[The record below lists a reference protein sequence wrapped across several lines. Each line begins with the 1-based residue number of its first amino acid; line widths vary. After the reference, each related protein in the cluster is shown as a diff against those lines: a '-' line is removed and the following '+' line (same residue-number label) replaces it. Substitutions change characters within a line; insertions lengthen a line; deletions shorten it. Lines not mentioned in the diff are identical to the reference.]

1 VKLLSLDV
9 ETSGNQPGY
18 GLQPCRALTGDAWL
32 TSIAFAS
39 RGGVSA
45 TLDPSVEM
53 IRRVLVDCAR
63 RKITIV
69 GWNTPFDMAWLIAIG
84 LRDEVFAC
92 DWLDGMLIWRHLTCS
107 PDWTGLAPKS
117 YGLKAAVAE
126 HRPEFAGYDED
137 IDFDDESPEARE
149 KLRVYNGAD
158 ADHTLWL
165 VEKFWADLSPKQR
178 RVALLEA
185 RCLPL
190 VAEAHVLGIH
200 GNTDAAVALAEKLE
214 ADADAA
220 YQALTADGEAID
232 PAVLAS
238 PTKLRK
244 LLFEDWG
251 LPVVKLTDKGA
262 ESTDKDAL
270 SQLAPLDPRAGML
283 HDYREAR
290 NNRTKFAVGMAR
302 SLAYNGAGVTRPVA
316 RVFGTYTSRMTYS
329 SAIGKGKNQLFT
341 GVALHQWKRDQLFR
355 SLIEAPAGYTLIEWD
370 FAGQEFRWMAVLS
383 GDATMLK
390 MCAPGEDAHAYM
402 GGQVSGRT
410 YADMQ
415 AGLELGDTG
424 VKGARQL
431 GKVANLSCQY
441 RTSARTLRTV
451 ARTQHRL
458 TLNEHEAQS
467 IWTAYR
473 RTYPGVKRY
482 WQDQCDKA
490 RHTGIVETIAGRRV
504 HLGKGPWPREQSWG
518 RESAAINYPVQGSGA
533 DQKYLALAALRTLL
547 PRYGGRFYFELHDG
561 LFAIV
566 PDEHAVQACREI
578 KHALSNLPYEKAWG
592 VQLPTQFPVAAKLG
606 KSRGSLKAYKE

>member
-1 VKLLSLDV
+1 MKLLSLDV
-9 ETSGNQPGY
+9 ETSGNAPGY
-18 GLQPCRALTGDAWL
+18 GLQPGRALTGDAWL
-32 TSIAFAS
+32 TSIAFGSAA
-39 RGGVSA
+39 GVSA
-45 TLDPSVEM
+45 TLNPSVDLV
-53 IRRVLVDCAR
+53 RRVLLNCAR
-63 RKITIV
+63 TKTTIV
-69 GWNTPFDMAWLIAIG
+69 GWNTAFDMAWLIAIG

-92 DWLDGMLIWRHLTCS
+92 DWLDGMLLWRHLTCS

-117 YGLKAAVAE
+117 YSLKAAVAE
-126 HRPEFAGYDED
+126 FRPEYAGYDD
-137 IDFDDESPEARE
+137 GVDFDDESPEARE
-149 KLRVYNGAD
+149 KLRVYNGDD
-158 ADHTLWL
+158 ASHTLWL
-165 VEKFWADLSPKQR
+165 VEKFWAELSPQQR
-178 RVALLEA
+178 RVALIEA
-185 RCLPL
+185 CCLPL
-190 VAEAHVLGIH
+190 VADTHVRGIH
-200 GNTDAAVALAEKLE
+200 GNAEAAVALAEKLE
-214 ADADAA
+214 EDADAA

-238 PTKLRK
+238 PAKLRK

-302 SLAYNGAGVTRPVA
+302 SLVYNGGGVTRPVA
-316 RVFGTYTSRMTYS
+316 KVFGTYTSRMTYS

-355 SLIEAPAGYTLIEWD
+355 SLIEPPPGYTLIEWD

-383 GDATMLK
+383 GDRTMLK

-410 YADMQ
+410 YADML
-415 AGLELGDTG
+415 AGLADGDPA
-424 VKGARQL
+424 VKAARQL

-458 TLNEHEAQS
+458 TLSEHEAQN
-467 IWTAYR
+467 IWSAYR

-490 RHTGIVETIAGRRV
+490 RHTGVVETIAGRRL
-504 HLGKGPWPREQSWG
+504 HLGKGPWPRDQSWG

-533 DQKYLALAALRTLL
+533 DQKYLALSALRSLL
-547 PRYGGRFYFELHDG
+547 PRWGGLFYFELHD
-561 LFAIV
+561 AAYCVI
-566 PDEHAVQACREI
+566 PDSE
-578 KHALSNLPYEKAWG
+578 ALDAFVKVKEVLSSLPYERAWG
-592 VQLPTQFPVAAKLG
+592 VQLPVQFPVDGKMG
-606 KSRGSLKAYKE
+606 KSWGQMHDPTT

>member
-1 VKLLSLDV
+1 MKLLALDV

-39 RGGVSA
+39 KGGVSA
-45 TLDPSVEM
+45 TLNPSVEM

-69 GWNTPFDMAWLIAIG
+69 GWNTPFDMAWLIAVG

-137 IDFDDESPEARE
+137 VDFDDESPEARE

-158 ADHTLWL
+158 ANHTLWL
-165 VEKFWADLSPKQR
+165 VEKFWAELNPQQR
-178 RVALLEA
+178 RAALIEA
-185 RCLPL
+185 RCLPMM
-190 VAEAHVLGIH
+190 AETHVLGIH
-200 GNTDAAVALAEKLE
+200 GNIAAAVALAEKLE

-238 PTKLRK
+238 PTQLRK
-244 LLFEDWG
+244 LLFEDWA

-290 NNRTKFAVGMAR
+290 NNRTKFAEGMVS
-302 SLAYNGAGVTRPVA
+302 SLVYNADGCTRPVA
-316 RVFGTYTSRMTYS
+316 RVFGTYTGRCTYGS
-329 SAIGKGKNQLFT
+329 SIGRGKDKLAT
-341 GVALHQWKRDQLFR
+341 GVALHQWKRDQDFR
-355 SLIEAPAGYTLIEWD
+355 SLIEAPPGWTLLD
-370 FAGQEFRWMAVLS
+370 CDAAGQEYRWMAVVS
-383 GDATMLK
+383 GDQTMLR
-390 MCAPGEDAHAYM
+390 MCAPGEDAHAFM
-402 GGQVSGRT
+402 GGQVAGVS
-410 YADMQ
+410 YADML
-415 AGLELGDTG
+415 AGLAEGEPEA
-424 VKGARQL
+424 KRFRQL

-458 TLNEHEAQS
+458 TLSAPQAQD
-467 IWTAYR
+467 IWSTYR
-473 RTYPGVKRY
+473 RTYPGVVRY

-490 RHTGIVETIAGRRV
+490 RHTGTIETLTGRRLN
-504 HLGKGPWPREQSWG
+504 LGKGPWPRDQSWG
-518 RESAAINYPVQGSGA
+518 RESAAINYPIQGMGA
-533 DQKYLALAALRTLL
+533 EQKYLALAVLRSML
-547 PRYGGRFYFELHDG
+547 PQWGGRIYFELHDSV
-561 LFAIV
+561 AIIV
-566 PDEHAVQACREI
+566 PDKHAIEACREI
-578 KHALSNLPYEKAWG
+578 KHALSTMPYEKAWG
-592 VQLPTQFPVAAKLG
+592 LHLPVQFPFDARLG
-606 KSRGSLKAYKE
+606 KSWGSLKEFKE